1 VIVTS
6 VMGGVVVMD
15 LGKWANVLDGEVLGV
30 VTVAVRDWGV
40 VGCVDVRDG
49 NSMSVLG
56 GTVSGVSEVV

>member
-1 VIVTS
+1 
-6 VMGGVVVMD
+6 MD

-56 GTVSGVSEVV
+56 GTMSGVSEVV